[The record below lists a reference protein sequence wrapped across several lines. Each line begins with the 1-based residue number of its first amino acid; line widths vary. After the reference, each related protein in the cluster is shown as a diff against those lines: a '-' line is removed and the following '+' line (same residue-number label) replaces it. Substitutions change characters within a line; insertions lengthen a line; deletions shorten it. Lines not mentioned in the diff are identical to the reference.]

1 MCWCGHDKV
10 ERDDVCD
17 IDGGALLV
25 TDKFMGLSLED
36 KKTITTG

>member
-10 ERDDVCD
+10 EGDDVCD

-25 TDKFMGLSLED
+25 MTSLWD
-36 KKTITTG
+36 